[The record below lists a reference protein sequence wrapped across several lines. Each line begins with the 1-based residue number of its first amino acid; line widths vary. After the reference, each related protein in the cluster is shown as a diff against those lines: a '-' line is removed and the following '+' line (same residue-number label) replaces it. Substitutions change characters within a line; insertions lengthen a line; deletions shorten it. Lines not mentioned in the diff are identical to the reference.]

1 MNKRRFGRTR
11 YEISEVVLGGGIV
24 GGILILPDEATRQTA
39 LARVVE
45 AGVNWIDTAA
55 SYGAGKSEETIGR
68 HLPHLSPRP
77 RISTKFIVAPEDHT
91 DVLGAIERSLTQ
103 SLKRLRLD
111 RVDLLQ
117 LHNHIRSGDG
127 PRAITPA
134 QILARG
140 GVADALTRLKEE
152 GAIGAFG
159 LTAAGEMPAVRQ
171 VIDSGRFDTA
181 QIYYNMINP
190 SAAWDRVPAGWGTDN
205 LSGLVAACRRHDM
218 GMMNIRVFAGGSL
231 ASSRRHGREF
241 VMFPG
246 ADLESE
252 DKRAAALRRVLG
264 DGYGTPAQVALRFA
278 LAKTD
283 FACHVIGIAD
293 LAQLDEA
300 LAAIR
305 MGRLPREA
313 LANLESVWANNFE
326 MR

>member
-1 MNKRRFGRTR
+1 
-11 YEISEVVLGGGIV
+11 
-24 GGILILPDEATRQTA
+24 
-39 LARVVE
+39 
-45 AGVNWIDTAA
+45 
-55 SYGAGKSEETIGR
+55 
-68 HLPHLSPRP
+68 
-77 RISTKFIVAPEDHT
+77 
-91 DVLGAIERSLTQ
+91 
-103 SLKRLRLD
+103 
-111 RVDLLQ
+111 
-117 LHNHIRSGDG
+117 
-127 PRAITPA
+127 
-134 QILARG
+134 
-140 GVADALTRLKEE
+140 LTRLKEE

>member
-1 MNKRRFGRTR
+1 MSKRRFGRTG

-24 GGILILPDEATRQTA
+24 GGILILPDDATRQRA
-39 LARVVE
+39 LARVVA
-45 AGVNWIDTAA
+45 AGVSWIDTAA

-140 GVADALTRLKEE
+140 GVADALTRLKEQ

-159 LTAAGEMPAVRQ
+159 LTAAGEMTAVRQ

-190 SAAWDRVPAGWGTDN
+190 SAAWERVPAGWGTDD
-205 LSGLVAACRRHDM
+205 LSGLVAACRRHGM

-231 ASSRRHGREF
+231 ASPRRHGREF

-252 DKRAAALRRVLG
+252 DKRAAALRRALG

-278 LAKTD
+278 LANMD

-305 MGRLPREA
+305 MGPLPRAA
-313 LANLESVWANNFE
+313 LANVESVWANNFE
-326 MR
+326 IR